1 MKKFDEQVKAIL
13 REAVEKYGTAR
24 ALSKASGV
32 SAPNISRW
40 LKDRDP
46 RISEIAPILDLM
58 GSKIVPPDP
67 EPDRDI
73 CFVVISSYAVR
84 DVDAR
89 IALLESAASACP
101 TAFNVHNA
109 LGYAWLEKGEK
120 ARALDAFHRAIEL
133 HPDDKAGY
141 CDLAYAYLSGGE
153 EELAVSYFRR
163 AVEVDASA
171 AADLRADARL
181 ASLLPRILS

>member
-1 MKKFDEQVKAIL
+1 MQPTDYLTILNILVAFLGALFVIFTLFEWRALRRIRKDFATLERRL
-13 REAVEKYGTAR
+13 REENHSAM
-24 ALSKASGV
+24 KA
-32 SAPNISRW
+32 AHR
-40 LKDRDP
+40 
-46 RISEIAPILDLM
+46 
-58 GSKIVPPDP
+58 
-67 EPDRDI
+67 
-73 CFVVISSYAVR
+73 VISSYAVR

-109 LGYAWLEKGEK
+109 LGYAWLEKGEQ
-120 ARALDAFHRAIEL
+120 ARALDAFRRAIEL

-153 EELAVSYFRR
+153 EELAVRYFRR

-181 ASLLPRILS
+181 TSLLPRILS